1 MFNNV
6 NLNLYKDFYLVCKY
20 GSINKAAKESY
31 LSAPAIS
38 KSIKKL
44 ETELNRQ
51 LFFRDKDGM
60 KLTNYGKKLLFFVE
74 QSFNNLIVAERSLK
88 EEDNLEV
95 GNLTIGIPSNIGS
108 FFLFDNLL
116 KFHSEYPN
124 IEITV
129 ITGSTT
135 KLIELLESHT
145 IDFVI
150 DTSPI
155 NIELN
160 SDYIIKELDE
170 VEYCFTANK
179 DFDISKINTIED
191 LLDYQLILPIKG
203 TSNRN
208 DLDELFIN
216 HNINHVNSLNLH
228 TSEMIISAVK
238 NNIGIGY
245 VIRRLLDK
253 EDNLKV
259 INIKE
264 KLPTVKINIIYN
276 NKYLTI
282 TPKKFINMYIDKTIE

>member
-31 LSAPAIS
+31 VSAPAIS

-60 KLTNYGKKLLFFVE
+60 KLTNHGKKLLFFVE
-74 QSFNNLIVAERSLK
+74 QSFNNLIVAERALK
-88 EEDNLEV
+88 EEDNLEI

-179 DFDISKINTIED
+179 DFDISGIDKIED
-191 LLDYQLILPIKG
+191 LLNYQLILPIKG

-216 HNINHVNSLNLH
+216 HDINHVNSLNLH

-245 VIRRLLDK
+245 VIKRLLDK

-259 INIKE
+259 INLKE

>member
-44 ETELNRQ
+44 ETVLNRQ

-74 QSFNNLIVAERSLK
+74 QSFNNLIVAERTLK

-179 DFDISKINTIED
+179 DFDISKINKIED
-191 LLDYQLILPIKG
+191 LLNYQLILPIKG

-245 VIRRLLDK
+245 VIKRLLDK

>member
-20 GSINKAAKESY
+20 GSINKAAKESF

-74 QSFNNLIVAERSLK
+74 QSFNNLIVAERTLK

-135 KLIELLESHT
+135 KLIELLESHN

-179 DFDISKINTIED
+179 DFDISKINKIED
-191 LLDYQLILPIKG
+191 LLNYQLILPIKG

-216 HNINHVNSLNLH
+216 HNINYINSLNLH

-245 VIRRLLDK
+245 VIKRLLDK

>member
-74 QSFNNLIVAERSLK
+74 QSFNNLIVAERTLK

-179 DFDISKINTIED
+179 GFDISKINKIED

>member
-74 QSFNNLIVAERSLK
+74 QSFNNLIVAERTLK

-179 DFDISKINTIED
+179 GFDISKINKIED

-208 DLDELFIN
+208 DLDELFVN

>member
-179 DFDISKINTIED
+179 DFDISKINKIED

-282 TPKKFINMYIDKTIE
+282 TPKKFINMYIDKTIK

>member
-20 GSINKAAKESY
+20 GSINKAAKESF

-74 QSFNNLIVAERSLK
+74 QSFNNLIVAERTLK

-179 DFDISKINTIED
+179 DFDISKINKIED
-191 LLDYQLILPIKG
+191 LLNYQLILPIKG

-216 HNINHVNSLNLH
+216 HNINYINSLNLH

-245 VIRRLLDK
+245 VIKRLLDK